1 MRNAFKLLPVV
12 VRVANSVGVDY
23 SMARVGQKREVDLT
37 LVIRGNLFSKFPAL
51 GRTIYT
57 NSIEA
62 NRLIRC

>member
-1 MRNAFKLLPVV
+1 
-12 VRVANSVGVDY
+12 
-23 SMARVGQKREVDLT
+23 MARVGQKREVDLT